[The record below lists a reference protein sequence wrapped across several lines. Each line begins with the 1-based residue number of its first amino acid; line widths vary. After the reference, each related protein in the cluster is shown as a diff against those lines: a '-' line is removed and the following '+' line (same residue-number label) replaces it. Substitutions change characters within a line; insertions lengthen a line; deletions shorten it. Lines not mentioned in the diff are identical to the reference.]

1 MGRKKKRCC
10 SSYKHWSSSSGS
22 SSSDDIS
29 IDETTHTTRP
39 IDARRNNNGKKED
52 EVISM
57 LTKLMDDTR
66 KLTESH
72 NDLCNRLE
80 IKKDDTIEIRKQ
92 LDKLTESHR
101 DQCQRLEKFAQSH
114 NDLLMQLER
123 HANVKGGDKSAA
135 LRSQLSNQVQTPRYG
150 LVFKNWKIDKY
161 VEKDHNL
168 EISIALVEK
177 INGQTVESG
186 PLASATVELVVV
198 DAQFNKHGNQYS
210 WSREEFE
217 SSIIKKA
224 QQGNLAMRDVDQP
237 SKSIVSN
244 GQFNLAVGFK
254 SHSDSTIFCNSSNK
268 KIRLGVMVVSPTE
281 ERVLEGLS
289 NSFYV
294 RGHDRPA
301 RQPIRSNRRTQALV
315 DNGHQEQ
322 NGTMQ
327 QLQNPSSSAN
337 STLAG
342 EISPVIIEGQL
353 QHPFQQEQSALTQQY
368 QGVAQATNNQTVSV
382 RDYFTGLNAA
392 DSFFCEPGNELLT
405 GLHAL
410 DSFLCDPG
418 NGTQFDRNERAFPVH
433 LIWDRPNVEP
443 SKHHWNMLD
452 QLMPPYSC
460 QPKFNKWI
468 RLTSEHF
475 GSLTI
480 VSKEA
485 MQNRRQGGVLI
496 ESLDPDDS
504 DEELPLKRKLH
515 NGYRLRFVNKV
526 SEAYYTWEQIK
537 SYDGKLLKVALFDEN
552 NTRITSGPLSSASVE
567 VVALHGDFDVHGQD
581 YWTPEEFSRC
591 VVCPRPGKE
600 ASVLGGDRSLVL
612 ADGEACLGETFF
624 QRTSFCARTGMFK
637 LGVMLA
643 SAQAERIQEG
653 ISKPFLVNDRPL
665 AVFGGKDTTT
675 HKGLPLEFPFCHH
688 AAVAAPFSV
697 PIIPQDVY
705 KSDPLYIPAKAM
717 PDDHSQDLFC
727 SQELPTLTCA
737 RDFRRLYAESNRTT
751 LDGQKLGRDEDPAF
765 IPVFWRPINKSP
777 LAPSS
782 PDFFPV
788 LPSTQISNGGK
799 SEASGSSAAENENNV
814 FAASEVEMEELACK
828 EEETEI
834 AKADLM
840 EEEMELAAKAEELA
854 RKEEI
859 RSRRVNFRAPIVGG
873 IKMSANSV
881 LAAKVAFVSAA
892 VAAAAS
898 LARLAVPQVVSV
910 AGAVVPRAWAVA
922 RFLLVP
928 PYLFVT
934 VHLIILVIWK
944 LSDHKHFHHQA
955 QPAKDPCTVAHR
967 TPPELAV
974 KPPKEAEEEGFHA
987 TSLDSTRARLIYL
1000 T

>member
-1 MGRKKKRCC
+1 MPWAAKR
-10 SSYKHWSSSSGS
+10 SGAALATS
-22 SSSDDIS
+22 TGQAPAAR
-29 IDETTHTTRP
+29 DETTHTTRP

-80 IKKDDTIEIRKQ
+80 IKKDETIEIRKQ
-92 LDKLTESHR
+92 LDKLTESHI

-123 HANVKGGDKSAA
+123 HANVTGGDKSAA

-217 SSIIKKA
+217 SGIIKKA
-224 QQGNLAMRDVDQP
+224 QQGNSAMTDVDQP
-237 SKSIVSN
+237 IKSIVSN

-289 NSFYV
+289 NPFYV

-301 RQPIRSNRRTQALV
+301 RIRSNSKTQAV
-315 DNGHQEQ
+315 VGNGHQEQ
-322 NGTMQ
+322 NGTMHM
-327 QLQNPSSSAN
+327 LQNPSSSAN
-337 STLAG
+337 SMLSG
-342 EISPVIIEGQL
+342 ETCQVIIGGQL
-353 QHPFQQEQSALTQQY
+353 QHPFQQEQPALTQQY
-368 QGVAQATNNQTVSV
+368 QGMAQARDNQTVSV
-382 RDYFTGLNAA
+382 TDYFTGLNAM
-392 DSFFCEPGNELLT
+392 DNFFCDSGNELLPMSDCFT
-405 GLHAL
+405 GLNAV
-410 DSFLCDPG
+410 DNFLCDPG

-433 LIWDRPNVEP
+433 LICDRPNVEP

-452 QLMPPYSC
+452 QLMPLYSC

-485 MQNRRQGGVLI
+485 MQTRRQGGVLI

-526 SEAYYTWEQIK
+526 SKAYYTWEQIK
-537 SYDGKLLKVALFDEN
+537 SYDGKLLKVALYDEN

-591 VVCPRPGKE
+591 VVYPQPGKE
-600 ASVLGGDRSLVL
+600 ASVLGGDRFLVL

-624 QRTSFCARTGMFK
+624 QRTSFSVRTGMFK

-665 AVFGGKDTTT
+665 A
-675 HKGLPLEFPFCHH
+675 GLPLGYRFSHH
-688 AAVAAPFSV
+688 ADPKAVAPPFSV
-697 PIIPQDVY
+697 P
-705 KSDPLYIPAKAM
+705 KAV
-717 PDDHSQDLFC
+717 PDDHV
-727 SQELPTLTCA
+727 
-737 RDFRRLYAESNRTT
+737 RNFRSPAKSNGVDRSRTT
-751 LDGQKLGRDEDPAF
+751 LDGQNLGRDKYPF
-765 IPVFWRPINKSP
+765 TV
-777 LAPSS
+777 
-782 PDFFPV
+782 V
-788 LPSTQISNGGK
+788 
-799 SEASGSSAAENENNV
+799 AENENNAV
-814 FAASEVEMEELACK
+814 AASEVGMEELARK
-828 EEETEI
+828 EEETQI
-834 AKADLM
+834 AKAGLM

-873 IKMSANSV
+873 IKMSANTM
-881 LAAKVAFVSAA
+881 LAASAA
-892 VAAAAS
+892 VVAAAS
-898 LARLAVPQVVSV
+898 LARIAVPQVVSV

-922 RFLLVP
+922 HFCLVP
-928 PYLFVT
+928 HFLET
-934 VHLIILVIWK
+934 VHLIILVAVFLTILWK

-955 QPAKDPCTVAHR
+955 QPAKDPWHVAHH
-967 TPPELAV
+967 TPAEQAV

-987 TSLDSTRARLIYL
+987 TAPDYLVHHEFSIPYSGGHESDGDDDMDGTWKTIMQRMRPAAAAAAAASVPAPASPPRSDRCCGSETRWWSRR
-1000 T
+1000 